1 MKKFNY
7 IALTLVLLGLSSFD
21 ALAQQKVWVSGAA
34 RGIMYA
40 DEYGMEGDSTTAR
53 RQESGHTMVDV
64 GVNIRP
70 NDNIYILGMVRVRN
84 DYGGFWGSGV
94 TFDVRQLTLKGI
106 LGGFLKYELGDIDYR
121 MTPYTMYNNVSMANR
136 FAGEITTT
144 PLEQIQYDLFFT
156 DDNTW
161 RQQGGSVNFGLEF
174 SSVLQ
179 EAQFDFFTTRVR
191 TTNFTSFDDRLFSG
205 GSIVLLQSDRFN
217 IGGQYANL
225 WDLSGTSDATV
236 FLRNPVMT
244 LTSEYTLPFANSS
257 LSIALE
263 TGRSTMRWEGDEEAP
278 ELEDFFYDV
287 RLRWKEN
294 SAGFSAEVG
303 YREVGPNFRAPGAQT
318 LRINYAGQPRAY
330 GRIGND
336 QTARVLSL
344 LDLSRDASLYRTQI
358 NSSLMSYDPR
368 YDNATPYGLATP
380 NRAGFTAKVGYE
392 DAQKRWKAGVEADL
406 LNDLVGLGTTALT
419 SYNTLYGDVELRID
433 RMIAS
438 IANLDREIVISG
450 GYGMQASARSGEN
463 AYETIDLSS
472 AFYNMNLSATL
483 VGDLSLIGEWRNWQ
497 TSGSTL
503 VSERNMY
510 TEIIDFTEYDI
521 DYNESIMGIGLKYA
535 FAEGTALR
543 IMYQNFDWNDSQ
555 SMEAFDI
562 RTWNIYF
569 TMKF

>member
-7 IALTLVLLGLSSFD
+7 ITLTLVLLGLSSFD

-174 SSVLQ
+174 SSILQ

-257 LSIALE
+257 LSVALE
-263 TGRSTMRWEGDEEAP
+263 TGRSTMRWEGDAEAP

-336 QTARVLSL
+336 QTARALSL

-392 DAQKRWKAGVEADL
+392 DAQKRWKAGVEADM

-535 FAEGTALR
+535 FSEGTALR